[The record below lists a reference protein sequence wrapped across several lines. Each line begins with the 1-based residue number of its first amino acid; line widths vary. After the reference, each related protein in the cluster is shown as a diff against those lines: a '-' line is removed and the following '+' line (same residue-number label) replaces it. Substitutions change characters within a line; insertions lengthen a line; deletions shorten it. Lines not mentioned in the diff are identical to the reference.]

1 MKVVLDTNVLLSGL
15 MYPSSNPG
23 RIVEAWV
30 AGQFELV
37 LSYAQLTEVARTLAY
52 PKIRKVTGWDSTRID
67 AFLRQLLLRAELI
80 DTQPPPAEVPTD
92 PSDTP
97 ILASALLSRA
107 DLLVTGDSDLPALRE
122 RFAIATP
129 AEFAAR
135 LA

>member
-30 AGQFELV
+30 AGHFELV

-52 PKIRKVTGWDSTRID
+52 PKIRKVTGWDSARID
-67 AFLRQLLLRAELI
+67 AFLRQLLLRAKLI
-80 DTQPPPAEVPTD
+80 DTQAPPAEVPTD

>member
-1 MKVVLDTNVLLSGL
+1 
-15 MYPSSNPG
+15 
-23 RIVEAWV
+23 
-30 AGQFELV
+30 V

-52 PKIRKVTGWDSTRID
+52 PKIRKVTGWDSARID

-80 DTQPPPAEVPTD
+80 DTQAPPAEVPTD

-107 DLLVTGDSDLPALRE
+107 DLLVTGDSDLQALRE